1 MTPPP
6 NERDDLFKAFA
17 RALFKRDMDALY
29 RAVTPDFWW
38 SYSDGFS
45 TVKLLDSGP
54 KIMAHLDQQA
64 ALFSEQRFL
73 DVAYH
78 HLPELSFMTC
88 RVTETFQASGLQR
101 EQRVIEQYTFA
112 DGRIASKDVYRKSV

>member
-17 RALFKRDMDALY
+17 RALFKRDVDALY
-29 RAVTPDFWW
+29 RVVTPDFWW
-38 SYSDGFS
+38 SYSDGS
-45 TVKLLDSGP
+45 SVAKLLNSSP
-54 KIMAHLDQQA
+54 KIIAHLDQQA

-73 DVAYH
+73 DVVYH

-88 RVTETFQASGLQR
+88 RVTETYRGSGLQR
-101 EQRVIEQYTFA
+101 EQRVIEQYRFA
-112 DGRIASKDVYRKSV
+112 DGRIACKDVYRKSV

>member
-6 NERDDLFKAFA
+6 NQRDDLFKAFA

-38 SYSDGFS
+38 SYSDGS
-45 TVKLLDSGP
+45 SAAKLLDSAP
-54 KIMAHLDQQA
+54 KITAHLDEQA

-88 RVTETFQASGLQR
+88 RVTETYRASGVQR

-112 DGRIASKDVYRKSV
+112 DGKIACKDVYRKSV